1 MGKKSSLISIVTTA
15 YNEENILEETI
26 LEWDSWLNQ
35 NKLNYEIIVYNDGSI
50 DNTLKIL
57 KKLNSSLKSFS
68 YINGSN
74 NRGYGYGMKKAIEKA
89 SGDYIV
95 TIDADNQYKIK
106 NLKNFFFIFDS
117 SLLCVT
123 GHRERKKDSF
133 LKVFADR
140 VLKIIVKNLFK
151 TKLKDTNCALKM
163 IHRDVI
169 KKIKLE
175 SDDYSFPSELC
186 LRIENENITIA
197 DVPIL
202 HSFRKQGKSA
212 ISLFFTSYKFL
223 KFLISLK
230 IQFLKSNR

>member
-50 DNTLKIL
+50 DNTLNIL

-123 GHRERKKDSF
+123 GHRERKKD
-133 LKVFADR
+133 
-140 VLKIIVKNLFK
+140 
-151 TKLKDTNCALKM
+151 TGG
-163 IHRDVI
+163 
-169 KKIKLE
+169 E
-175 SDDYSFPSELC
+175 
-186 LRIENENITIA
+186 
-197 DVPIL
+197 
-202 HSFRKQGKSA
+202 
-212 ISLFFTSYKFL
+212 
-223 KFLISLK
+223 
-230 IQFLKSNR
+230 